1 MSWTDQVE
9 AVNPPVYDEHTDYP
23 PRIWWYNGVKQAR
36 TPGVF
41 FTKLDEH
48 PGPLLAPWINS
59 NRYDEAAYEAPSIRV
74 ALIGQRQTPFTN
86 EVDAAGQ
93 RRRHYIAK
101 WQPGA
106 QIYNE
111 WLCFVEGLDYP
122 CVLCSKGLTGK
133 ALAAALKA
141 YRAGVLKPAERIAQ
155 RNLPLWSFW
164 MPLGGMTDKGG
175 KPFYAD
181 TGHGSFVT
189 PPELKLPDL
198 PESQLVEKLFV
209 GPDLLS
215 QGVDVRNEYEAWLK
229 ERRVD
234 TEADTANGAP
244 ALDQLP
250 PPDLT
255 GPVDDEIPWEAPA
268 Y

>member
-9 AVNPPVYDEHTDYP
+9 AVNPPVYEDRADYP

-48 PGPLLAPWINS
+48 PGPLPAPWTNS
-59 NRYDEAAYEAPSIRV
+59 NRYDEAAYETPQLRV

-86 EVDAAGQ
+86 ETDAAGQ
-93 RRRHYIAK
+93 RRRHYVPK

-133 ALAAALKA
+133 ALAGVLKA
-141 YRAGVLKPAERIAQ
+141 YRAGVLKPAERIAR

-164 MPLGGMTDKGG
+164 MPIAGMTDKG
-175 KPFYAD
+175 KPVYAD
-181 TGHGSFVT
+181 TGFGSFVT

-198 PESQLVEKLFV
+198 AEAKLTEALFV
-209 GPDLLS
+209 GPDLLVL
-215 QGVDVRNEYEAWLK
+215 GVDVRNEYDAWLK
-229 ERRVD
+229 EKRVD
-234 TEADTANGAP
+234 VEGETAANGAP
-244 ALDQLP
+244 ALDELP
-250 PPDLT
+250 PPELT
-255 GPVDDEIPWEAPA
+255 EGYDEIPWSQ
-268 Y
+268 